1 MLVLMLD
8 LYDRNTFK
16 FDQKKWNNDDQTTTI
31 VSKKKCT
38 IIFGHIVN
46 HFQI

>member
-16 FDQKKWNNDDQTTTI
+16 FDQKKWNNGQ
-31 VSKKKCT
+31 VSINIQK
-38 IIFGHIVN
+38 IIQSFHSALSN
-46 HFQI
+46 